1 MKMSIKISVSNCHW
15 KIHLDTGSKYWFSLL
30 KNIKLFNTGTVLK
43 IRIRIVLNLT
53 ICIEKTAQILNPPL
67 KFNVK

>member
-15 KIHLDTGSKYWFSLL
+15 KIHLDTGSKYWVSLL
-30 KNIKLFNTGTVLK
+30 KNIKLFNTVLK

-53 ICIEKTAQILNPPL
+53 ICIEKTAQILNPPW